1 MANRTDL
8 FLAAGLL
15 WLSVNPALARDCEAD
30 ARSAMTDVR
39 HPVAILQHVQTIMG
53 NTTMRSKALTL
64 PDNRGMSMAEDGTP
78 MTLWEGG
85 RFYTTPDK
93 GQTWTLMSESSEE
106 AQAQAM
112 ETLRRQADAATNI
125 TCDYDADLD
134 GRKVHFFSLDYVLQP
149 SGMAMQG
156 KYWIDAETGF
166 PWRIETVSPHNTI
179 IQENEPAPADMTVP
193 DPQG

>member
-1 MANRTDL
+1 MAKHAGCGMLVGEGHSCPEKPAMANRTDL

-112 ETLRRQADAATNI
+112 E
-125 TCDYDADLD
+125 
-134 GRKVHFFSLDYVLQP
+134 
-149 SGMAMQG
+149 
-156 KYWIDAETGF
+156 
-166 PWRIETVSPHNTI
+166 
-179 IQENEPAPADMTVP
+179 
-193 DPQG
+193 